1 MGDTVTLTV
10 NPEEGY
16 LLNGVWVMDD
26 DYNDIKVMGGMW
38 YSGNE
43 AKFVMPMSDV
53 HVNVFFDKPDGNIF
67 GIQIP
72 RNDTLRLILPEKMS
86 QVYVFVD
93 YDEQYNY
100 YDNSDGVLEL
110 IAQEGLLLD
119 VNGEIYTADDGDFL
133 VIYDGI
139 GEGAKSIQI
148 PTEGDF
154 NATSTGNSL
163 TFRFKSDESGNDEG
177 LGFYVS
183 VLKNKPEPSAIMVYE
198 FADGRKSA
206 VIDGAYSG
214 TDAVNIEEDIE
225 VNGVDFNR
233 EFSTVEDGY
242 STFMLPFDVYTNN
255 TWGMQTVL
263 AFNDVIDSIV
273 DGVKK
278 KFVVMQALWDADTSS
293 QNIELKANTPYLVKM
308 RSSQLSI
315 YGSVTLRKTENTVL
329 ELGDGWQVHGTTA
342 YKKWQTGD
350 PELGSVYGFAA
361 NAKDSVKVG
370 QFVKAGSGAYIKP
383 FRAYLLHNASN
394 PEPRPAPANHVSVWR
409 DNELPEE
416 IDIVVVGGGKRAGI
430 AGGETQE
437 GDGRTV
443 IGTINTRTGEI
454 KFKSTYDLKGRPVSG
469 TPKAKGM
476 YIKGKR

>member
-10 NPEEGY
+10 NPDEGY
-16 LLNGVWVMDD
+16 LLEDVWIRDD
-26 DYNDIKVMGGMW
+26 DYNSLKVMGGMW

-53 HVNVFFDKPDGNIF
+53 SVYVSFNTPEEGEF

-72 RNDTLRLILPEKMS
+72 QKDTLRLTLPEKMS
-86 QVYVFVD
+86 WVYVFVEA
-93 YDEQYNY
+93 DEQGNY

-110 IAQEGLLLD
+110 TASEGLILD
-119 VNGEIYTADDGDFL
+119 VNGNNQAADEGDFL
-133 VIYDGI
+133 AIYDGI
-139 GEGAKSIQI
+139 GEGAESIQI
-148 PTEGDF
+148 PAEGIF
-154 NATSTGNSL
+154 EKASTGNSL
-163 TFRFKSDESGNDEG
+163 TFRFKSDESGNGRGPD
-177 LGFYVS
+177 LYVS
-183 VLKNKPEPSAIMVYE
+183 VLKTMPEPSAIMIYE
-198 FADGRKSA
+198 FADGSKSA

-225 VNGVDFNR
+225 VDGVEFNR
-233 EFSTVEDGY
+233 EFSTAEDGY
-242 STFMLPFDVYTNN
+242 STLMLPFDVYTNN

-329 ELGDGWQVHGTTA
+329 TLGDWQVHGTTA

-394 PEPRPAPANHVSVWR
+394 PEPRPAPAGHVSVWR
-409 DNELPEE
+409 NDELPEE
-416 IDIVVVGGGKRAGI
+416 IDIVVIDGNRRAGI
-430 AGGETQE
+430 AGSDSQPD
-437 GDGRTV
+437 DGRTV

-476 YIKGKR
+476 YIKGKK